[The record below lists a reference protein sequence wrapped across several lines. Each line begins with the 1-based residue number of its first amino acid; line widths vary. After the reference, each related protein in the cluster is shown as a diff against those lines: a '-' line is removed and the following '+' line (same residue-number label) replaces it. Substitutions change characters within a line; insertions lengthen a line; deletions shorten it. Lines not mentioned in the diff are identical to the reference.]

1 MLPTWCPINEVSLET
16 FLDALRE
23 LRSCR
28 PETRSPSLTCS
39 GEDAMKIGALPSLA
53 NGPHARA
60 RTQEWARAIYEDQPV
75 NRRTV
80 QGVYYDAAHTNS
92 LAPGRDHG
100 RRTSS
105 SPTPLPRVHVF
116 PSPDEP
122 PTAGAPAPGG

>member
-1 MLPTWCPINEVSLET
+1 MLCGNCALPPRDPITV
-16 FLDALRE
+16 LDCAPE
-23 LRSCR
+23 R
-28 PETRSPSLTCS
+28 PQ
-39 GEDAMKIGALPSLA
+39 MKSGALPSLA
-53 NGPHARA
+53 NGAHARA

-122 PTAGAPAPGG
+122 STAGAPAPGG